1 MLLKLEKIYFKY
13 PGGVEVLKDA
23 SFSVDRGEVVA
34 IIGPNGS
41 GKTTL
46 LMIAAGLLEPK
57 KGKVLLEEK
66 PLKDQLPEARKK
78 IGLVF
83 QDPNDQ
89 IFNPT
94 VYDEIAFALCQ
105 LYSSVEEVDR
115 RVREVAEK
123 FGLKHLLSKP
133 PYKLSV
139 GEKRMVTSAS
149 VIAYNPDVLLLDEPT
164 ANLSSR
170 TIREIEETVE
180 DRRNAD
186 KAVVVA
192 SHDIEFVA
200 KVSDR
205 VYILNNGSLLGG
217 SDVKSMLSDERLLE
231 LADMKPPLVL
241 QTLRLLKPGLRSYPL
256 TIKDLEK
263 ATGTD
268 ICIYGNSN
276 RNLGRRD
283 DEKRTQRLG
292 FLL

>member
-1 MLLKLEKIYFKY
+1 MLLKLEKIYFEY
-13 PGGVEVLKDA
+13 PGGVEVLRDA
-23 SFSVDRGEVVA
+23 SFSADRGEVVA

-94 VYDEIAFALCQ
+94 VYDEIAFALRQ
-105 LYSSVEEVDR
+105 LYSSAEEVDR

-123 FGLKHLLSKP
+123 FNLKQLLNKP

-139 GEKRMVTSAS
+139 GEKRMVTLAS

-170 TIREIEETVE
+170 TIREIEEVVE
-180 DRRNAD
+180 DCRDAD

-205 VYILNNGSLLGG
+205 VYILNNGSILGG
-217 SDVKSMLSDERLLE
+217 SDAKSMLSDERLLE

-241 QTLRLLKPGLRSYPL
+241 QTLRLLKPELRSHPL
-256 TIKDLEK
+256 TIKDLKK
-263 ATGTD
+263 ATSTD
-268 ICIYGNSN
+268 VCVYENSN
-276 RNLGRRD
+276 RDLRQKGR
-283 DEKRTQRLG
+283 
-292 FLL
+292 